1 MTRPAKNEYA
11 EYYHKYIELVP
22 KGNIIELLEK
32 QGVQFCEF
40 LAQVPEKKS
49 TYRYANGKWNI
60 KEVIAHMTDV
70 ETAFNYRAW
79 RFSRKDK
86 QELTGFEQDE
96 FIKNS
101 DFKKH
106 TLSELVEQF
115 YNVRMAS
122 ISNFKMMNNNISK
135 YKGVANGSSFSVR
148 ACAYIMVG
156 HVIHHMKILHTK
168 YLK

>member
-1 MTRPAKNEYA
+1 MTRPAKKEFA
-11 EYYHKYIELVP
+11 KYYHKYVDLVP
-22 KGNIIELLEK
+22 NGNIIEVLEK
-32 QGVQFCEF
+32 QSIQFCEF

-49 TYRYANGKWNI
+49 EHRYAKGKWSI
-60 KEVIAHMTDV
+60 KEVIAHITDV

-86 QELTGFEQDE
+86 QELAGFEQND

-115 YNVRMAS
+115 YNVRIAS
-122 ISNFKMMNNNISK
+122 ISNFKMMDTKISK
-135 YKGVANGSSFSVR
+135 YKGLASGNPFSVR
-148 ACAYIMVG
+148 ACAYIMAG

-168 YLK
+168 YLN